1 MNDAGADARRL
12 LEHVAASHPDLLR
25 GPQVQALRQVVA
37 QNYYW
42 DAAGRLRWRGD
53 EDDSGLPSS
62 AARIVSPYD
71 LAARR
76 GQVTRWA
83 GYLAHVTETRA
94 DDGPNVITD
103 VATVPAASAG
113 TADTAAASSPESPTL
128 RACRDVYR

>member
-12 LEHVAASHPDLLR
+12 LEHVTASHPDLLR

-62 AARIVSPYD
+62 AARIGSPYD
-71 LAARR
+71 LAARYARR
-76 GQVTRWA
+76 GQVTA
-83 GYLAHVTETRA
+83 G
-94 DDGPNVITD
+94 P
-103 VATVPAASAG
+103 
-113 TADTAAASSPESPTL
+113 DTSPT
-128 RACRDVYR
+128 